1 MVKTGTPKVAV
12 KAFGLNVFDLTA
24 WNGRLLAWATAKV
37 KMNITVSAD
46 MYAHSPV
53 IVIDLAFLVP
63 DNECFS
69 LPS

>member
-1 MVKTGTPKVAV
+1 MVRTDTPKAAV

-24 WNGRLLAWATAKV
+24 WNGRLLAWTTATV
-37 KMNITVSAD
+37 KMNITVSTD
-46 MYAHSPV
+46 IYARSPV
-53 IVIDLAFLVP
+53 IVIDLAFLVR